1 MPGVQLN
8 KVKML
13 NNWREGMT
21 TIRNIA
27 QNLTYNA
34 VQITDT
40 ADNAAHLQLLR
51 LTHNRRSSCD
61 PFVGMN
67 LAGSNKKADAEH

>member
-1 MPGVQLN
+1 
-8 KVKML
+8 
-13 NNWREGMT
+13 MT
-21 TIRNIA
+21 TTRNIA
-27 QNLTYNA
+27 QNLTCNT

-61 PFVGMN
+61 PFAGMPP
-67 LAGSNKKADAEH
+67 AVSNKKAGAEH

>member
-1 MPGVQLN
+1 
-8 KVKML
+8 
-13 NNWREGMT
+13 MT
-21 TIRNIA
+21 AIINIA
-27 QNLTYNA
+27 KNRNYHE

-61 PFVGMN
+61 PFVGMH